1 MPKTKDAFAFA
12 YLSVMLE
19 ETIGEFSI
27 PKFAYEPCS
36 DDEENDEFKAFCAI
50 ADWINVPTEKMP
62 PYRGF
67 SRVKHILAESNAELK
82 KLQFILDRIDV
93 HITRLR
99 RYLLT
104 VSKKIL
110 TIDNLT
116 EHEFWEYRKDRASF
130 LLWHYEWFK
139 DVLTAYSA
147 HVEKHIESQE
157 KNLQQ
162 QYKAEFA
169 ERLREARRR
178 KKINQAD
185 VAVKLGLTSAA
196 YSNYERGLRDL
207 PLFTIY
213 RLTEILEVS
222 ADYLFGIE
230 KKQN

>member
-1 MPKTKDAFAFA
+1 MSKTKDAFAFVC
-12 YLSVMLE
+12 LSSALE

-27 PKFAYEPCS
+27 PQFAYEPCS
-36 DDEENDEFKAFCAI
+36 DDEDNNEFKAFCAI
-50 ADWINVPTEKMP
+50 ANWLNVPTEKMP

-104 VSKKIL
+104 ISKKISL
-110 TIDNLT
+110 IDNLSDR
-116 EHEFWEYRKDRASF
+116 EFLENKKDRASF

-147 HVEKHIESQE
+147 HIEKHIESQE

-162 QYKAEFA
+162 QYKVEFA

-178 KKINQAD
+178 KKINQSD

-213 RLTEILEVS
+213 RLTEILEIS

-230 KKQN
+230 KK